1 MSKDNFPDGKPMLH
15 VELKDETFF
24 KTKSGHR
31 QASSIKPKTL
41 FQNDKQIVQ
50 I

>member
-1 MSKDNFPDGKPMLH
+1 MSKDNFPDGKAMFH
-15 VELKDETFF
+15 VEFKDETF

-41 FQNDKQIVQ
+41 FRNDKQIVQ